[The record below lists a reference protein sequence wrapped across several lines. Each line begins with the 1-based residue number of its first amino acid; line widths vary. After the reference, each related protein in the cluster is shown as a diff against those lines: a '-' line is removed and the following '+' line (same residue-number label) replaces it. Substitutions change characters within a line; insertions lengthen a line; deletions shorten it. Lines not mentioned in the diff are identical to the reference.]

1 MKFPPVQREVSIF
14 LAYGGADRKIAEDC
28 ENIRDIFA
36 RFHPEPLPDRV
47 QAEKDFFV
55 YDPDTRLQATKL
67 LNSREFDLGPN
78 LASFIESRAG
88 SRNFPWIRR
97 KRP

>member
-1 MKFPPVQREVSIF
+1 
-14 LAYGGADRKIAEDC
+14 
-28 ENIRDIFA
+28 
-36 RFHPEPLPDRV
+36 V
-47 QAEKDFFV
+47 QADKDFFV

-78 LASFIESRAG
+78 VASFIESRAG